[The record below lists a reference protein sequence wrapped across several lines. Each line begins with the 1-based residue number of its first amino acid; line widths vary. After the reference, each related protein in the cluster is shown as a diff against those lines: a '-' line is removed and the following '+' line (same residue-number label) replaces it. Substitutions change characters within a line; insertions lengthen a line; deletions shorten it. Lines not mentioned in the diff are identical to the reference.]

1 MSSPND
7 CYVLETPEDYPQ
19 WTVHTLGLLQQKCCA
34 DAIQPL
40 VPITVNA
47 VREDLVQSGF
57 TATQLTVAML
67 VEIVHDRK
75 DKQKVR
81 LSKAAGI
88 IIRQV
93 AERHQHLLVKKEPH
107 QMWETLKERFQ
118 DASPW
123 SLTNALLQLSRKK
136 MSDYTSAHEYCSAY
150 GKVLSETIGML
161 REDFHL
167 DPKGIEVIVQGFM
180 MSNAE
185 EIYAPLMAQLRKD
198 WKNGTVDFT
207 EASKAIINYPVTK
220 RTRLCTSED
229 SLNGSIRLGHKLQ
242 HAPPQIVLRKEE
254 HFIPPSNAE

>member
-93 AERHQHLLVKKEPH
+93 AEHHQHLLVKKEPH
-107 QMWETLKERFQ
+107 QM
-118 DASPW
+118 
-123 SLTNALLQLSRKK
+123 
-136 MSDYTSAHEYCSAY
+136 
-150 GKVLSETIGML
+150 
-161 REDFHL
+161 
-167 DPKGIEVIVQGFM
+167 
-180 MSNAE
+180 
-185 EIYAPLMAQLRKD
+185 
-198 WKNGTVDFT
+198 
-207 EASKAIINYPVTK
+207 
-220 RTRLCTSED
+220 
-229 SLNGSIRLGHKLQ
+229 
-242 HAPPQIVLRKEE
+242 
-254 HFIPPSNAE
+254 